1 MFLNSIL
8 HATQYYRAPTPLPE
22 EWETDI
28 ENLEKLNLDAFQIR
42 MSWRWN
48 EKREGEYDF
57 SDVDKLMD
65 FAQKHN
71 RKVIIKFMLE
81 CAPQYVFDKYQGHRI
96 GPKGEIL
103 HGGATGAFYGGFRPC
118 FTNPQVQ
125 AAAVRFV
132 ETATKRYAGRRNLLF
147 WNAWN
152 EIRNAPIEECFC
164 PHCRK
169 AFGRYLQNKFGTVEK
184 LNDFYGVAEENFD
197 TIALPVM
204 PHGYWDIF
212 EFKKFKASSEL
223 YNWLRFVYDAIRKY
237 DNTHPIISHVGC
249 SSAFQDYLSDM
260 CDDYAVSKAVD
271 GFGTSIPIS
280 TKMDNENTRMEYF
293 ILNDFLRSIDENY
306 LLYEIYPG
314 LGMYNPQDYDT
325 PYDMRYKLYAA
336 LACGAKGFNYWQY
349 RSERVAHE
357 GDCAGLLRMD
367 GTPRPVCKEVTDFGA
382 ELKKNNDYFVKA
394 KAKPSEVAIVFDFD
408 SMLMSAIESHCGRIF
423 TFTPS
428 NNDSYYKKAHMGMY
442 QLLQKLNYSVDYI
455 HTKTPELF
463 KKYKVL
469 YFPYYTMLNSSIVE
483 PLQEFIAN
491 GGHVIADE
499 GFGLRQPNTW
509 IQPYDIAFKPIATAR
524 LLERRKTQG
533 ETISFQDTQS
543 KVFPYKS
550 EYRIDGAETLAK
562 LSDGTPALQKITYG
576 KGAFYLSGI
585 SLGFS
590 YQKTRS
596 LLWEKLVDGLLTTIG
611 ISKYDYADN
620 ANGLYEKRLLCED
633 KEIVFLFNT
642 STQEKTVPLR
652 GKILYC
658 GVDGTIKNNIL
669 SLPPLGIAYVITQ

>member
-1 MFLNSIL
+1 M
-8 HATQYYRAPTPLPE
+8 A
-22 EWETDI
+22 
-28 ENLEKLNLDAFQIR
+28 
-42 MSWRWN
+42 
-48 EKREGEYDF
+48 
-57 SDVDKLMD
+57 
-65 FAQKHN
+65 
-71 RKVIIKFMLE
+71 
-81 CAPQYVFDKYQGHRI
+81 
-96 GPKGEIL
+96 
-103 HGGATGAFYGGFRPC
+103 
-118 FTNPQVQ
+118 
-125 AAAVRFV
+125 
-132 ETATKRYAGRRNLLF
+132 
-147 WNAWN
+147 
-152 EIRNAPIEECFC
+152 
-164 PHCRK
+164 
-169 AFGRYLQNKFGTVEK
+169 
-184 LNDFYGVAEENFD
+184 
-197 TIALPVM
+197 
-204 PHGYWDIF
+204 
-212 EFKKFKASSEL
+212 
-223 YNWLRFVYDAIRKY
+223 
-237 DNTHPIISHVGC
+237 
-249 SSAFQDYLSDM
+249 
-260 CDDYAVSKAVD
+260 SKAVD

-314 LGMYNPQDYDT
+314 LGMYNPQNYDT

-357 GDCAGLLRMD
+357 ADCAGLLRMD

-394 KAKPSEVAIVFDFD
+394 KAKPSDIAIVFDFD
-408 SMLMSAIESHCGRIF
+408 SMLMSTIESTCGKTF

-442 QLLQKLNYSVDYI
+442 QLLRRLNYSVDYI
-455 HTKTPELF
+455 HSKTPELF

-469 YFPYYTMLNSSIVE
+469 YFPYYTMLNPSIVE

-509 IQPYDIAFKPIATAR
+509 IQPYDIPFKPIAAAR

-533 ETISFQDTQS
+533 ETVSFQGTQS
-543 KVFPYKS
+543 TVFPYKS
-550 EYRIDGAETLAK
+550 EYRIDGAETLVS

-596 LLWEKLVDGLLTTIG
+596 LLWEKLVDGLLTSIG

-633 KEIVFLFNT
+633 KEIIFLFNT
-642 STQEKTVPLR
+642 STQKKTIPLR

-658 GVDGTIKNNIL
+658 GVDGTIKNNLL

>member
-1 MFLNSIL
+1 MFLNNL
-8 HATQYYRAPTPLPE
+8 LYATQYYRAPTPLPD
-22 EWETDI
+22 EWETDVK
-28 ENLEKLNLDAFQIR
+28 NLENLNLDTFQIR

-57 SDVDKLMD
+57 ADIDLLMNL
-65 FAQKHN
+65 AEKYN

-125 AAAVRFV
+125 AAAIRFV
-132 ETATKRYAGRRNLLF
+132 ETVTKRYAGRKNLLF

-152 EIRNAPIEECFC
+152 EIRNTPIEECFC

-169 AFGRYLQNKFGTVEK
+169 AFGKYLQNKFGTIEK
-184 LNDFYGVAEENFD
+184 LNEFYGVAEESFD
-197 TIALPVM
+197 SIALPVM

-223 YNWLRFVYDAIRKY
+223 YNWLRFVYDAVRKH
-237 DNTHPIISHVGC
+237 DKTSPVISHVGC
-249 SSAFQDYLSDM
+249 ASAFQDHLCDM
-260 CDDYAVSKAVD
+260 CDDFSISKAVD

-280 TKMDNENTRMEYF
+280 TKMDDEKTRIEYF

-314 LGMYNPQDYDT
+314 LGMFKPQNYDT

-349 RSERVAHE
+349 RAERVAHE
-357 GDCAGLLRMD
+357 ADCAGLTRMD
-367 GTPRPVCKEVTDFGA
+367 GTPRPVCKEVAEFGA

-394 KAKPSEVAIVFDFD
+394 KAKPAEVAIVFDFD
-408 SMLMSAIESHCGRIF
+408 CMLMSTVESHCGQNF
-423 TFTPS
+423 TFTPTAD
-428 NNDSYYKKAHMGMY
+428 NGYYKKAHMGIY
-442 QLLQKLNYSVDYI
+442 QLLHRLNYSVDYV
-455 HTKTPELF
+455 HAKTPALF
-463 KKYKVL
+463 KNYKVL
-469 YFPYYTMLNSSIVE
+469 YFPYYTILSPSIVE
-483 PLQEFIAN
+483 PLREFIAN

-509 IQPYDIAFKPIATAR
+509 MQPYDIPIKPIATVR

-533 ETISFQDTQS
+533 ETLIFQGEQAE
-543 KVFPYKS
+543 VFPYKA
-550 EYRIDGAETLAK
+550 EYRVDGAETLAS
-562 LSDGTPALQKITYG
+562 LSDGTPALQKILYG
-576 KGAFYLSGI
+576 KGAFYLGGI
-585 SLGFS
+585 SIGFS
-590 YQKTRS
+590 YQKKRSTLWETLVDS
-596 LLWEKLVDGLLTTIG
+596 LLSTIG
-611 ISKYDYADN
+611 VTKYDYADH
-620 ANGLYEKRLLCED
+620 ANGLHEKRLLCEN
-633 KEIVFLFNT
+633 KEIIFLFNT
-642 STQEKTVPLR
+642 SEREKRVSLR
-652 GKILYC
+652 EEILYC
-658 GVDGTIKNNIL
+658 GADGKLDGKRL
-669 SLPPLGIAYVITQ
+669 SLPPLSVAYVITK